1 MWGKQDSTG
10 KESEMC
16 GREREE
22 NNIQKGNEK
31 QVRYE
36 MRKWKKRGRERMW
49 DKENKKLKER
59 IGKIGMYER
68 KTKGKERKYV

>member
-36 MRKWKKRGRERMW
+36 MRKGKKRGRERMW
-49 DKENKKLKER
+49 DEENKKLKER
-59 IGKIGMYER
+59 IGKIGTYER